1 MGKLQTLSP
10 LAVLERGY
18 SIVRLLPTKEVIRQ
32 ASRLEI
38 TNRVNVKVH
47 RGEFIARVEEIK
59 ENGQNSLPLFTP
71 AESKNKE
78 SKGEGKQD
86 PDPP

>member
-18 SIVRLLPTKEVIRQ
+18 SIARLLPSKEVIRRV
-32 ASRLEI
+32 SRLKAED
-38 TNRVNVKVH
+38 RVNVRVQ

-59 ENGQNSLPLFTP
+59 KDS
-71 AESKNKE
+71 
-78 SKGEGKQD
+78 QD
-86 PDPP
+86 P